1 MAVSLESLDLT
12 PEQLDVAREM
22 VRKWAYIKWEEAGR
36 PVSDGEQFW
45 SEAEREWI
53 ERCYVPP
60 RLPEPVVV
68 APPVSSRAQRPVRET
83 VGA

>member
-12 PEQLDVAREM
+12 PEQLELAREM

-36 PVSDGEQFW
+36 PISDGEPFW
-45 SEAEREWI
+45 GEAEREWI

-60 RLPEPVVV
+60 RLPEAVVV
-68 APPVSSRAQRPVRET
+68 TPPVSARAQRPTRET